1 MLNTKI
7 FLTILKVS
15 HSWRKLKSLHFIQI
29 LLTFHILYTII
40 YTASTV
46 VIRRASNLS
55 TVWTQSLWFYMT
67 LCSKMNNSRFLI
79 SLLREKSPP
88 PRENSTTEH
97 IKSCHFQIV
106 TFQAYVSSLYPL
118 KTSEKLWFSVVF
130 RWYRKGILAWNGL
143 PQFYVSCFFAKPNV
157 GKALINFVTQRSW
170 KKSLDLGSWEWRVSV
185 TDFAPQ

>member
-1 MLNTKI
+1 M

-15 HSWRKLKSLHFIQI
+15 HFWRKLKSLHFIQI

-67 LCSKMNNSRFLI
+67 LCSKMNNSRFI

-118 KTSEKLWFSVVF
+118 KTSQKLWFSVVF

-157 GKALINFVTQRSW
+157 GKALINFVTQISW